1 MRNDWSDTTFPH
13 PPRRLPVVGDLLGI
27 DPRRPLAS
35 VIAAAEGHGPIFEIR
50 LFDQKFVFITAGELA
65 AELCD
70 EKRFHKCLPPALVG
84 LREFVGDGLFTA
96 YDHEPNWRLAH
107 DLLMPA
113 FTKAAMQ
120 RYHPVMLRVAT
131 ELFHHWDH
139 HEGPVDVSA
148 DMTRL
153 TMETIGR
160 TSFGQHFGSFERD
173 QRHPFVDAMIAVLK
187 AGQRSGALSTMPGS
201 RLLQRQLRRPNA
213 KKLAFVESFVD
224 NIIATRRRSGHD
236 TDDDLLGIMLSS
248 RHPDSGESLANLT
261 IRYQVLTFLVA
272 GHETT
277 SGALSFTLY
286 YLARHTDA
294 LRRAQQE
301 TDAILG
307 PDRDAEPA
315 YDEVAQF
322 RHIRRCL
329 DETLRLWPTAPGF
342 GRGPRE
348 STTIGDRWPMRPGDW
363 GLVMLPLVHRD
374 PAAWGDDAAEFDPDR
389 FLPQR
394 SQGRHPHAYKPFGT
408 GQRACI
414 GRQFALH
421 EAVLLLA
428 RLLHRY
434 DLVGDPAYQLRVSEH
449 LTFTPEGFELTFSP
463 RTPTVTAPGPTP
475 REAAR

>member
-1 MRNDWSDTTFPH
+1 MRNDWSGTTFAH
-13 PPRRLPVVGDLLGI
+13 PPRRLPLVGDLLGI

-35 VIAAAEGHGPIFEIR
+35 VMAAAKGRGPIFEIR

-131 ELFHHWDH
+131 ELFDHWDRH
-139 HEGPVDVSA
+139 QAPVDVSA

-160 TSFGQHFGSFERD
+160 TSFGQDFGSFDND
-173 QRHPFVDAMIAVLK
+173 QRHPFVDSMIAVLK
-187 AGQRSGALSTMPGS
+187 AGQRVGALSTMPGS
-201 RLLQRQLRRPNA
+201 RLLRRELRRRNA
-213 KKLAFVESFVD
+213 TKLAFVQSFVD
-224 NIIATRRRSGHD
+224 DIITARRRGGQEIA
-236 TDDDLLGIMLSS
+236 DDLLGIMLSNS
-248 RHPDSGESLANLT
+248 HPEGGQSLSDLN

-286 YLARHTDA
+286 YLARHPEV
-294 LRRAQQE
+294 LQRAQRE
-301 TDAILG
+301 TDAVLG
-307 PDRDAEPA
+307 LDRDAEPT
-315 YDEVAQF
+315 YEQVARF

-329 DETLRLWPTAPGF
+329 DEALRLWPTAPGF
-342 GRGPRE
+342 GRGPRGA
-348 STTIGDRWPMRPGDW
+348 TTIGGRWRMRPGDW

-374 PAAWGDDAAEFDPDR
+374 PGVWGDDAAEFDPDR
-389 FLPQR
+389 FLPRR
-394 SQGRHPHAYKPFGT
+394 SQGRNPHTYKPFGT

-421 EAVLLLA
+421 EAVLVLA
-428 RLLHRY
+428 RLVHRY
-434 DLVGDPAYQLRVSEH
+434 DLVADPAYQLRVSER
-449 LTFTPEGFELTFSP
+449 LTLIPEGFELTLNP
-463 RTPTVTAPGPTP
+463 RTPAVIACGPAP

>member
-1 MRNDWSDTTFPH
+1 MRNDWSGTTFPH

-35 VIAAAEGHGPIFEIR
+35 AMAAAEGRGPIFEIR
-50 LFDQKFVFITAGELA
+50 LFDQKFVLITGAELA
-65 AELCD
+65 EELCD
-70 EKRFHKCLPPALVG
+70 EKRFHKSLPPALVG

-96 YDHEPNWRLAH
+96 HDHEPNWRLAH

-120 RYHPVMLRVAT
+120 RYHPVMLQVAA
-131 ELFHHWDH
+131 ELFDHWDR

-160 TSFGQHFGSFERD
+160 SAFGQDFGSFD
-173 QRHPFVDAMIAVLK
+173 SDHRHPFVDSMIAALK
-187 AGQRSGALSTMPGS
+187 TGQRVGALSTMPGS
-201 RLLQRQLRRPNA
+201 WLLLRQLRRRTA
-213 KKLAFVESFVD
+213 KKLEFVETFVD
-224 NIIATRRRSGHD
+224 DIIAARRSGGHN
-236 TDDDLLGIMLSS
+236 TDDDLLGIMLSHT
-248 RHPDSGESLANLT
+248 HPDNGESLADLN
-261 IRYQVLTFLVA
+261 IRYQILTFLVA

-286 YLARHTDA
+286 YLARHPNA
-294 LRRAQQE
+294 LRRAQEE

-307 PDRDAEPA
+307 PDRAAEPA
-315 YDEVAQF
+315 YDQVARF
-322 RHIRRCL
+322 RHVRRCL
-329 DETLRLWPTAPGF
+329 DEALRLWPTAPGF

-348 STTIGDRWPMRPGDW
+348 TTTIGDRWPMRPEDW
-363 GLVMLPLVHRD
+363 AIVLLPLVHRD
-374 PAAWGDDAAEFDPDR
+374 PAAWGEDAAQFDPDR
-389 FLPQR
+389 FLPER
-394 SQGRHPHAYKPFGT
+394 SQGRNPHAYKPFGT

-421 EAVLLLA
+421 EAVLVLA

-434 DLVGDPAYQLRVSEH
+434 DMVGDPAYQLRVNER
-449 LTFTPEGFELTFSP
+449 LTLMPEGFELTLRP
-463 RTPTVTAPGPTP
+463 RTPAVSAPGRTP
-475 REAAR
+475 REAVR